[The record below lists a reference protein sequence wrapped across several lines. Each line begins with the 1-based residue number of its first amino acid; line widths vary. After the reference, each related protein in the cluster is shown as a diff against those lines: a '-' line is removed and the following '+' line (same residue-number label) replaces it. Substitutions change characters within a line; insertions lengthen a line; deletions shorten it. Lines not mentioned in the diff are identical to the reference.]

1 MKITLNSNNE
11 IHRKIGLMYG
21 VSSIQTQE
29 AWMFYKIK
37 DEWSYSTPKSITIDL
52 DTAEPDLRMAIGS
65 GIITNRGKIFNI
77 LDYGGNNLEYNTKDY
92 QSNNPRDFRLSRE
105 WLESQGV
112 EVSE

>member
-1 MKITLNSNNE
+1 
-11 IHRKIGLMYG
+11 MYG

-52 DTAEPDLRMAIGS
+52 DTAEPDLRLAIGEPIS
-65 GIITNRGKIFNI
+65 FKAYRPFSNEEVIGAIEEFSCVTGHLKINNI
-77 LDYGGNNLEYNTKDY
+77 ECRAKDI
-92 QSNNPRDFRLSRE
+92 QLSRE